1 MLHTLVPGVII
12 IQVPVTSFT
21 QTSTVHFKS
30 KTKTMDKGGFTK
42 WNIFFNLTLIQTLPM
57 HSH

>member
-42 WNIFFNLTLIQTLPM
+42 
-57 HSH
+57 